1 MSEKR
6 VNKLGK
12 VLVTL
17 LLLPAAVIVP
27 VLSLE
32 SHYAPPTQAQT
43 QPDSAQA
50 QRITAYK
57 AQLKEEVRETEQV
70 RIRLRCGVAQGNA
83 KNLATRLANVQ
94 KTRNTAYDKILGDLN
109 VLLGRLEK
117 QAYETTALKENIT
130 ILQAKV
136 DDYKTKMNDYYTT
149 VNDLATLD
157 CNADPVAFVATLQA
171 ARKAHEAVQP
181 QIADIRAYITNTVK
195 PTLVQV
201 RDQIAAGRTVGG
213 SQ

>member
-50 QRITAYK
+50 QRVAAYK
-57 AQLKEEVRETEQV
+57 ADLVEDIKKGEQDK
-70 RIRLRCGVAQGNA
+70 IKLRCSVAQANA
-83 KNLATRLANVQ
+83 KTLATRLAGVQ
-94 KTRNTAYDKILGDLN
+94 KARNTAYDKILGDLN
-109 VLLGRLEK
+109 VLLGRLEN
-117 QAYETTALKENIT
+117 QAYETTALKENIDA
-130 ILQAKV
+130 LQAKV
-136 DDYKTKMNDYYTT
+136 DAFKVGMNNYYLA
-149 VNDLATLD
+149 VNDLATID
-157 CNADPVAFVATLQA
+157 CMNDPVAFAATLQA
-171 ARKAHEAVQP
+171 ARKAHQAVQP

>member
-6 VNKLGK
+6 VNKFGK

-50 QRITAYK
+50 ARIKAYK
-57 AQLKEEVRETEQV
+57 AELVEEIKKGEQDK
-70 RIRLRCGVAQGNA
+70 IRLRCSVAQANA
-83 KNLATRLANVQ
+83 KILATRLASVQ
-94 KTRNTAYDKILGDLN
+94 KKRGEAYDKILGDLN
-109 VLLGRLEK
+109 VLLGKLEK

-130 ILQAKV
+130 TLQTKV
-136 DDYKTKMNDYYTT
+136 DTYKTGMNNYYLA
-149 VNDLATLD
+149 VNDLATID
-157 CNADPVAFVATLQA
+157 CPTDPVAFAAALQA
-171 ARKAHEAVQP
+171 SRKAHQAVQP
-181 QIADIRAYITNTVK
+181 QMTDIRAYITNTVK

-201 RDQIAAGRTVGG
+201 REQIAAGRTVGG

>member
-32 SHYAPPTQAQT
+32 SHYAPPIQAQT

-50 QRITAYK
+50 TRIKAYK
-57 AQLKEEVRETEQV
+57 AELVEEIKKGEQDK
-70 RIRLRCGVAQGNA
+70 IRLRCSVAQANA
-83 KNLATRLANVQ
+83 KILATRLAGVQ
-94 KTRNTAYDKILGDLN
+94 KKRGEAYDKILGDLN
-109 VLLGRLEK
+109 VLLGKLEK

-130 ILQAKV
+130 ALQTKV
-136 DDYKTKMNDYYTT
+136 DTYKTGMNNYYLA
-149 VNDLATLD
+149 VNDLATID
-157 CNADPVAFVATLQA
+157 CPNDPVAFAAALQA
-171 ARKAHEAVQP
+171 SRKAHQAVQP
-181 QIADIRAYITNTVK
+181 QMTDIRAYITNTVK

-201 RDQIAAGRTVGG
+201 REQIAAGRTVGG

>member
-50 QRITAYK
+50 ARIKAYK
-57 AQLKEEVRETEQV
+57 AELVEEIKKGEQDK
-70 RIRLRCGVAQGNA
+70 IRLRCSVAQANA
-83 KNLATRLANVQ
+83 KILATRLAGVQ
-94 KTRNTAYDKILGDLN
+94 KKRGEAYDKILGDLN
-109 VLLGRLEK
+109 VLLGKLEK

-130 ILQAKV
+130 TLQTKV
-136 DDYKTKMNDYYTT
+136 DTYKTGMNNYYLA
-149 VNDLATLD
+149 VNDLATID
-157 CNADPVAFVATLQA
+157 CPTDPVAFAAALQA
-171 ARKAHEAVQP
+171 SRKAHQAVQP
-181 QIADIRAYITNTVK
+181 QMTDIRAYITNTVK

-201 RDQIAAGRTVGG
+201 REQIAAGRTVGG

>member
-50 QRITAYK
+50 ARIKAYK
-57 AQLKEEVRETEQV
+57 AELVEEIKKGEQDK
-70 RIRLRCGVAQGNA
+70 IRLRCSVAQANA
-83 KNLATRLANVQ
+83 KILATRLATVQ
-94 KTRNTAYDKILGDLN
+94 KKRGEAYDKILGDLN
-109 VLLGRLEK
+109 VLLGKLDK

-130 ILQAKV
+130 TLQTKV
-136 DDYKTKMNDYYTT
+136 DTYKTGMNNYYLA
-149 VNDLATLD
+149 VNDLATID
-157 CNADPVAFVATLQA
+157 CPNDPVAFAAALQA
-171 ARKAHEAVQP
+171 SRKAHQAVQP
-181 QIADIRAYITNTVK
+181 QMTDIRAYITNTVK

-201 RDQIAAGRTVGG
+201 REQIAAGRTVGG

>member
-50 QRITAYK
+50 ARIKAYK
-57 AQLKEEVRETEQV
+57 AELVEEIKKGEQDK
-70 RIRLRCGVAQGNA
+70 IRLRCSVAQANA
-83 KNLATRLANVQ
+83 KILATRLASVQ
-94 KTRNTAYDKILGDLN
+94 KKRGEAYDKILGDLN
-109 VLLGRLEK
+109 VLLGKLEN

-130 ILQAKV
+130 TLQTKV
-136 DDYKTKMNDYYTT
+136 DTYKTGMNNYYLA
-149 VNDLATLD
+149 VNDLATID
-157 CNADPVAFVATLQA
+157 CPTDPVAFAAALQA
-171 ARKAHEAVQP
+171 SRKAHQAVQP
-181 QIADIRAYITNTVK
+181 QMTDIRAYITNTVK

-201 RDQIAAGRTVGG
+201 REQIAAGRTVGG

>member
-50 QRITAYK
+50 ARIKAYK
-57 AQLKEEVRETEQV
+57 AELVEEIKKGEQDK
-70 RIRLRCGVAQGNA
+70 IRLRCSVAQANA
-83 KNLATRLANVQ
+83 KILATRLATVQ
-94 KTRNTAYDKILGDLN
+94 KKRGEAYDKILGDLN
-109 VLLGRLEK
+109 VLLGKLEK

-130 ILQAKV
+130 TLQTKV
-136 DDYKTKMNDYYTT
+136 DTYKTGMNNYYLA
-149 VNDLATLD
+149 VNDLATID
-157 CNADPVAFVATLQA
+157 CPNDPVAFAAALQA
-171 ARKAHEAVQP
+171 SRKAHQAVQP
-181 QIADIRAYITNTVK
+181 QMTDIRAYITNTVK

-201 RDQIAAGRTVGG
+201 REQIAAGRTVGG